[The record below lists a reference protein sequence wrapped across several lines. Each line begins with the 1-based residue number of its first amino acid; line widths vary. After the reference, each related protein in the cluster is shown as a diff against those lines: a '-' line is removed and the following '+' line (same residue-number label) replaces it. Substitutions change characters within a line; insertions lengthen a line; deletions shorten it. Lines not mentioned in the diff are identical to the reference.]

1 MLNRFKVN
9 SRSTVE
15 QRRVKLSQT
24 SSVAFVFSSA
34 VVDNRQNC
42 SRLVSALTR
51 SVLTKAEQ
59 KQPRHPTSPWLPANT
74 TWRHMSRYIP
84 SSGCEGQLQFY
95 RRSTAALPFHTNGC
109 NYTKL
114 MAGVC
119 QGCCQERTHTHVKH
133 MCARHINVP
142 AVQCLQA
149 SGVKVANKWVLIGSF
164 LRAALLVFYL
174 QNPVGQKK
182 SPERRALLIVAGVG
196 SQLGTESHCSFR
208 LLWCMWEEPQEM
220 ERIVRALPIFGQCLR
235 LNLCPWA
242 DARLTEDVGRL
253 DQSMKI

>member
-9 SRSTVE
+9 SRSTVA

-74 TWRHMSRYIP
+74 TWRHVSLHSVKWLRGSASVLPTLHSRSSLPHKWMQLYKINGWCVPGLLPGTHPHTREAHVRSPHKCPRCAVFTGQRGQGRQQMSADWFLSAC
-84 SSGCEGQLQFY
+84 SSP
-95 RRSTAALPFHTNGC
+95 R
-109 NYTKL
+109 
-114 MAGVC
+114 
-119 QGCCQERTHTHVKH
+119 
-133 MCARHINVP
+133 
-142 AVQCLQA
+142 
-149 SGVKVANKWVLIGSF
+149 F
-164 LRAALLVFYL
+164 L
-174 QNPVGQKK
+174 
-182 SPERRALLIVAGVG
+182 SPESSRTKKRPEKRALLIVAGVG

-220 ERIVRALPIFGQCLR
+220 EKIVRALPIFGQCLR
-235 LNLCPWA
+235 LNLCPWS

>member
-174 QNPVGQKK
+174 HNPVGQKK
-182 SPERRALLIVAGVG
+182 ALREELY
-196 SQLGTESHCSFR
+196 
-208 LLWCMWEEPQEM
+208 LLWPVWVHSWAQKVTVASGFSGVCGRNHRKWNESSVHC
-220 ERIVRALPIFGQCLR
+220 RYLASVWGWIFV
-235 LNLCPWA
+235 P
-242 DARLTEDVGRL
+242 DLTPGWLKMLVD
-253 DQSMKI
+253 